1 MSMNALLLLLT
12 LTSTIVLRSG
22 ERIPVEGSVRE
33 ERGVATFRSNGRL
46 YSMPMSEVERIEKPE
61 EAAKP
66 AAETRPAPAQATK
79 PRARTPLAVS
89 EEERKR
95 LLAELEKNHAGG
107 PARELPI
114 VRETPPPPSREE
126 AREQQAEEQR
136 WRSQA
141 RAHEENIR
149 RATEELYL
157 LETRIR
163 ELEDQIHSFITLGYK
178 PRQFSYQTTQLE
190 RTREQLPYAKLE
202 VTRAERAF
210 NEFKEDA
217 RRQGILPGWL
227 R

>member
-22 ERIPVEGSVRE
+22 ERIPVEGTVRE
-33 ERGVATFRSNGRL
+33 EKGVATFRSNGRL
-46 YSMPMSEVERIEKPE
+46 YSMPMTEIERIEKQE
-61 EAAKP
+61 EAPKTETP
-66 AAETRPAPAQATK
+66 AATPAPK
-79 PRARTPLAVS
+79 PKARLAVS

-95 LLAELEKNHAGG
+95 LLAELEKNRAGG
-107 PARELPI
+107 PPRPLPA

-126 AREQQAEEQR
+126 EREQRDEENR

-141 RAHEENIR
+141 RAHEESIR
-149 RATEELYL
+149 RANEDLYL
-157 LETRIR
+157 LESRAK
-163 ELEDQIHSFITLGYK
+163 ELEDQIHSFISLGYK
-178 PRQFSYQTTQLE
+178 PRQFSYQTTELE
-190 RTREQLPYAKLE
+190 RTREQIPYAKLE

-210 NEFKEDA
+210 EQFREDA

>member
-22 ERIPVEGSVRE
+22 ERIPVEGTVRQ

-46 YSMPMSEVERIEKPE
+46 YSMPLSEIERIEKPE

-66 AAETRPAPAQATK
+66 APVATPAPAPK
-79 PRARTPLAVS
+79 PRARIVVS
-89 EEERKR
+89 EEDRKR
-95 LLAELEKNHAGG
+95 LLAELEKNRAGG
-107 PARELPI
+107 PAREVPI
-114 VRETPPPPSREE
+114 VRETPPPPSPEE
-126 AREQQAEEQR
+126 KRDQSEEENR

-141 RAHEENIR
+141 RAHEEAIR
-149 RATEELYL
+149 RANEDLYL
-157 LETRIR
+157 LESRVK
-163 ELEDQIHSFITLGYK
+163 ELQDQINSFITLGYK
-178 PRQFSYQTTQLE
+178 PRQFTYQTTELE
-190 RTREQLPYAKLE
+190 RTREQIPYAKLE

-210 NEFKEDA
+210 DQFKEDA